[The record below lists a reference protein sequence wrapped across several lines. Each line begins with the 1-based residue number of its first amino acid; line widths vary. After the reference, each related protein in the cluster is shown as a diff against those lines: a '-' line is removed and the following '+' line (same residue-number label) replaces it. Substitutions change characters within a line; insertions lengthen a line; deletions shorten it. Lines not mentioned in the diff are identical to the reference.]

1 MKWLD
6 SARARLRL
14 LFARRA
20 AESRMNAEFRFHVE
34 METDRLVRAKGLAPD
49 EARRQAL
56 AAFRGVQKHK
66 EALRDGRGLAWLS
79 GISLDVKLGG
89 RMLRKYPGLTLAGG
103 LALAIAIGIGAGW
116 YDVTSKFLAP
126 TIPLPEGDRLVS
138 METHNILTNEP
149 EPRVVRDFL
158 EWRHELRTIEGLGAY
173 RTNTRSLTVDNA
185 VPERIRVAELTAG
198 AFRTA
203 RVAPV
208 LGRALL
214 DSDGVPG
221 APSVILLGY
230 DVWQRSFGGRHDV
243 VGSVV
248 KLGNTPATVIG
259 VMPDGFG
266 YPVNHDAWAPLP
278 LRALYGALEGG
289 PISVIGRLAPGVTR
303 EQADAE
309 LRVLGER
316 AAAALPATHVH
327 LRPRVIRL
335 GEAPDFSDIAQIAM
349 TNLPG
354 LLVLILACMNVGTLV
369 YARTATRE
377 GEIAVRSA
385 LGASRAR
392 VIGQLFVE
400 ALVLASV
407 PTAVGLIAADWAVT
421 WVIGNFNQ
429 STGGVPFWITPG
441 LRLSTILYA
450 GSLAVGSAAM
460 LSLVPA
466 LKVTRARVQPHLANV
481 GTGGATLRFG
491 RVWTTAMIAQVALTA
506 MAIPGA
512 FESASQA
519 LRNMGIRAEFPSREY
534 LVARLELDRPSS
546 EEAASAFADRQA
558 RTYGELERRIAQEPG
573 VVAVTFAE
581 MAPGTLPRGRG
592 ARVEATPGGAVYDE
606 RFHTAGVGPGFFEA
620 FDRPIVAGRPFHE
633 GDRSP
638 AARTIIVN
646 ETFARNF
653 LRHAG
658 TGSPIGARLRYPA
671 STERSDAA
679 QMEQSAAAEA
689 SADKWF
695 EIVGVV
701 RDFGVTPDDE
711 GNEQPYVF
719 HAASR
724 GTASPLV
731 MSVRMRGNPAP
742 LVARLPAI
750 AAGVNAGLSVQDAQP
765 LDESIR
771 ERDASVLAQAGAVA
785 GVTALVLLM
794 SAMGIFSLMSV
805 SVSRRTREIGLRAAL
820 GANPRHLLA
829 EILSRAFVLMGSGIT
844 AGGALLLLF
853 VALGGGPT
861 GRSADDVVLFAGYLA
876 VTAAVMLT
884 ACLLACIEPARRALR
899 INPIDALRDA

>member
-1 MKWLD
+1 
-6 SARARLRL
+6 
-14 LFARRA
+14 
-20 AESRMNAEFRFHVE
+20 
-34 METDRLVRAKGLAPD
+34 
-49 EARRQAL
+49 
-56 AAFRGVQKHK
+56 
-66 EALRDGRGLAWLS
+66 
-79 GISLDVKLGG
+79 
-89 RMLRKYPGLTLAGG
+89 
-103 LALAIAIGIGAGW
+103 
-116 YDVTSKFLAP
+116 
-126 TIPLPEGDRLVS
+126 
-138 METHNILTNEP
+138 
-149 EPRVVRDFL
+149 
-158 EWRHELRTIEGLGAY
+158 
-173 RTNTRSLTVDNA
+173 
-185 VPERIRVAELTAG
+185 
-198 AFRTA
+198 
-203 RVAPV
+203 
-208 LGRALL
+208 
-214 DSDGVPG
+214 
-221 APSVILLGY
+221 
-230 DVWQRSFGGRHDV
+230 
-243 VGSVV
+243 
-248 KLGNTPATVIG
+248 
-259 VMPDGFG
+259 
-266 YPVNHDAWAPLP
+266 
-278 LRALYGALEGG
+278 
-289 PISVIGRLAPGVTR
+289 
-303 EQADAE
+303 
-309 LRVLGER
+309 
-316 AAAALPATHVH
+316 
-327 LRPRVIRL
+327 
-335 GEAPDFSDIAQIAM
+335 
-349 TNLPG
+349 
-354 LLVLILACMNVGTLV
+354 
-369 YARTATRE
+369 
-377 GEIAVRSA
+377 
-385 LGASRAR
+385 
-392 VIGQLFVE
+392 
-400 ALVLASV
+400 
-407 PTAVGLIAADWAVT
+407 
-421 WVIGNFNQ
+421 
-429 STGGVPFWITPG
+429 
-441 LRLSTILYA
+441 
-450 GSLAVGSAAM
+450 
-460 LSLVPA
+460 
-466 LKVTRARVQPHLANV
+466 LKVTRARVQPHLANL

-534 LVARLELDRPSS
+534 LAARLELDRPSS
-546 EEAASAFADRQA
+546 EEAASAFADRQT
-558 RTYGELERRIAQEPG
+558 RTYGEFERRIAQEPG

-592 ARVEATPGGAVYDE
+592 ARVEATPGGPVYDE
-606 RFHTAGVGPGFFEA
+606 HFHTAGVGPGFFEA

-719 HAASR
+719 HAVSP

-750 AAGVNAGLSVQDAQP
+750 AAGVDAGLSVQDAQP

-771 ERDASVLAQAGAVA
+771 ERDASVLAQAGALA

-820 GANPRHLLA
+820 GANSRHLLA